1 MLNKKRINIL
11 IPLTP
16 SYWGKI
22 FFNSMD
28 GEGGGEIG
36 HVLFDL
42 LLSQKLF
49 LVETLGIFHEA
60 VLKRDIL

>member
-1 MLNKKRINIL
+1 
-11 IPLTP
+11 
-16 SYWGKI
+16 
-22 FFNSMD
+22 MD

-42 LLSQKLF
+42 LLNQKLF

-60 VLKRDIL
+60 VLKRDIFLHKSSVIVRKRKKLK